1 MLLLGFIT
9 ALCSASFIE
18 KRSDDGGRPGQV
30 HLAYYNETVR
40 SVSWI
45 TFENVTQYLYVKE
58 VSDKKL
64 KVSSQK
70 QGSEEKSLLTFPF
83 SFLSLGRKVIFL
95 STFLQIFRKH
105 FSLFFLSRENFLP
118 TPGPKNKTK

>member
-1 MLLLGFIT
+1 MLFLCFIT

-40 SVSWI
+40 SVSWV

-64 KVSSQK
+64 KV
-70 QGSEEKSLLTFPF
+70 GSLKPDVKNGSK
-83 SFLSLGRKVIFL
+83 KVCSVFER
-95 STFLQIFRKH
+95 QY
-105 FSLFFLSRENFLP
+105 LP
-118 TPGPKNKTK
+118 GND

>member
-1 MLLLGFIT
+1 MYTNTQVKTLRSSTQRKDKMLLLGFIT

-70 QGSEEKSLLTFPF
+70 
-83 SFLSLGRKVIFL
+83 
-95 STFLQIFRKH
+95 
-105 FSLFFLSRENFLP
+105 
-118 TPGPKNKTK
+118 